1 MLNISKE
8 QLEENL
14 DYPILIETLRKAFQE
29 KYIVP
34 IRHHHNYQNPKEGV
48 ESTLLLMP
56 AWQVGKY
63 LGVKMVTVSPKN
75 GKYNLPSI
83 HGIYTLFDAA
93 QGMPLA
99 QINATTLTA
108 QRTAAASALASSF
121 LSKKNSKTLLMV
133 GTGALAPEL
142 IRAHIS
148 VRPIETVYVWGR
160 NLEKAKAVSNFIT
173 KYLQV
178 SEKANFEVFPI
189 ENIEEGIEKA
199 DIISCATLSPTPLI
213 FGKNL
218 KAGQHLDLVGA
229 YRPDMREADDEVIL
243 KSSVFIDT
251 YDGMHESGDIASP
264 LKDGI
269 LKRENICGDLFQLCR
284 GEKTGRKNNN
294 EVTFF
299 KSVGHALED
308 LAAAKL
314 IYEKLN

>member
-148 VRPIETVYVWGR
+148 VRPIETV
-160 NLEKAKAVSNFIT
+160 
-173 KYLQV
+173 
-178 SEKANFEVFPI
+178 
-189 ENIEEGIEKA
+189 
-199 DIISCATLSPTPLI
+199 
-213 FGKNL
+213 
-218 KAGQHLDLVGA
+218 
-229 YRPDMREADDEVIL
+229 
-243 KSSVFIDT
+243 
-251 YDGMHESGDIASP
+251 
-264 LKDGI
+264 
-269 LKRENICGDLFQLCR
+269 
-284 GEKTGRKNNN
+284 
-294 EVTFF
+294 
-299 KSVGHALED
+299 
-308 LAAAKL
+308 
-314 IYEKLN
+314 

>member
-1 MLNISKE
+1 MINISEE

-14 DYPILIETLRKAFQE
+14 DYPILIEALRKAFQE

-34 IRHHHNYQNPKEGV
+34 FRHHHNYQNPKEGV
-48 ESTLLLMP
+48 DSTLLLMP

-83 HGIYTLFDAA
+83 HGVYTLFNAEK
-93 QGMPLA
+93 GMPLA
-99 QINATTLTA
+99 QINATKLTA

-294 EVTFF
+294 EITFF

>member
-1 MLNISKE
+1 MINISKE
-8 QLEENL
+8 QLEGNL
-14 DYPILIETLRKAFQE
+14 DYPTLIEALKKAFQE

-34 IRHHHNYQNPKEGV
+34 TRHHHNYQNPKEGI

-83 HGIYTLFDAA
+83 HGIYTLFDA
-93 QGMPLA
+93 QKGMPLA

-108 QRTAAASALASSF
+108 KRTAAASALASSF

-142 IRAHIS
+142 IRAHTS
-148 VRPIETVYVWGR
+148 VRPIERVYVWGR
-160 NLEKAKAVSNFIT
+160 NLKKAKAVSSFIT
-173 KYLQV
+173 RHLQN
-178 SEKANFEVFPI
+178 SRNANFEIFPI
-189 ENIEEGIEKA
+189 ENIEDGIEKA

-218 KAGQHLDLVGA
+218 RAGQHLDLVGA
-229 YRPDMREADDEVIL
+229 YRPDMREADDEAIL
-243 KSSVFIDT
+243 RSSVFIDT

-264 LKDGI
+264 LKDRI
-269 LKRENICGDLFQLCR
+269 LEKENICGDLFELCR
-284 GEKTGRKNNN
+284 GEKMGREDKS
-294 EVTFF
+294 EITFF

-314 IYEKLN
+314 IYEKLK